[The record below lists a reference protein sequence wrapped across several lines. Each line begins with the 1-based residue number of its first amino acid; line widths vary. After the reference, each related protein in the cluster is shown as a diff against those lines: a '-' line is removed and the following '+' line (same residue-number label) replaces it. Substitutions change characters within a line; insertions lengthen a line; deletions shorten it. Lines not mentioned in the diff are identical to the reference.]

1 MQRTSRTTVRRFPE
15 RAVYDIATIQAIL
28 DAGFVCHVGC
38 VQDEQPYV
46 IPTLYARVGERV
58 YLHGSPH
65 SRLLRPTEGGL
76 PLCLT
81 VTHVG
86 VDVDGLVLARSAFHH
101 SLNYRSVMI
110 LARGQIVAERAEKEA
125 ALNALVEHIMP
136 GRLAT
141 LRRSRAGELR
151 ATQVLV
157 VPLDEASAKIRTGPP
172 AEPAADHALPIWAGE
187 VPLRVTALAPVADS
201 HGASKLP
208 IPEHLQRY
216 RQQINVDRR

>member
-1 MQRTSRTTVRRFPE
+1 MQRTSRTTVRRFQE
-15 RAVYDIATIQAIL
+15 RAVYEIATIQAIL
-28 DAGFVCHVGC
+28 DAGFVCHVGF

-81 VTHVG
+81 VTHV
-86 VDVDGLVLARSAFHH
+86 DGLVLARSAFHH

-110 LARGQIVAERAEKEA
+110 LARGQIVVEQAEKEA

-141 LRRSRAGELR
+141 LRRSHAGELK

-187 VPLRVTALAPVADS
+187 LPLRVTALAPVADS

>member
-15 RAVYDIATIQAIL
+15 RAVYDIATIHAIL
-28 DAGFVCHVGC
+28 DAGFVCHVGFM
-38 VQDEQPYV
+38 QDEQPFV
-46 IPTLYARVGERV
+46 IPTLYVRVGERV

-65 SRLLRPTEGGL
+65 SRLLRLTEGGL

-81 VTHVG
+81 VTH
-86 VDVDGLVLARSAFHH
+86 VDGLVLARSAFHH

-110 LARGQIVAERAEKEA
+110 LGRGQIVVDQAEKEA
-125 ALNALVEHIMP
+125 ALNALVEHIIP

-141 LRRSRAGELR
+141 LRRSHAGELK

-157 VPLDEASAKIRTGPP
+157 VPLEEASAKIRTGPP
-172 AEPAADHALPIWAGE
+172 VEPEVDHALPIWAGE
-187 VPLRVTALAPVADS
+187 LPLRVTALAPVADS

>member
-1 MQRTSRTTVRRFPE
+1 MPRTARTTVRRFPE

-28 DAGFVCHVGC
+28 DAGLVCHVGF
-38 VQDEQPYV
+38 VQDEQPFV

-81 VTHVG
+81 ITH
-86 VDVDGLVLARSAFHH
+86 VDGLVLARSAFHH

-110 LARGQIVAERAEKEA
+110 LGRGQIVVDQAEKEA
-125 ALNALVEHIMP
+125 ALNALVEHIIP

-141 LRRSRAGELR
+141 LRRSHAGELE
-151 ATQVLV
+151 ATQVVV

-172 AEPAADHALPIWAGE
+172 VEPAADHALPIWAGE
-187 VPLRVTALAPVADS
+187 VPLRVTALAPVADP
-201 HGASKLP
+201 HGASNLP
-208 IPEHLQRY
+208 LPEHLQRY

>member
-15 RAVYDIATIQAIL
+15 RAVYEIATIQAIL
-28 DAGFVCHVGC
+28 DAGFVCHVGF

-81 VTHVG
+81 ATH
-86 VDVDGLVLARSAFHH
+86 VDGLVLARSAFHH

-110 LARGQIVAERAEKEA
+110 LARGQIVVEQAEKEA

-187 VPLRVTALAPVADS
+187 LPLRVTALAPVSDS